1 MSMIAVSFISRCGRM
16 WVSEFEIT
24 DGEGRSTELTYCNVK
39 GRGEEAVEYLCDMPV
54 ESIARWRFSL
64 KWINGLTGCF
74 KVVNVTLNPDNLVEQ
89 PHSIRF
95 IFDNTSEVYVL
106 LCNDMKSVINEVLT
120 GEVVAD
126 ELDGLYNEAWDNA
139 QDEYDDIG
147 EICVKRSKRQFMY
160 RYMPMFIGNDS
171 ALPERA
177 DEVSVREVLWDG
189 TFDKTGDG
197 RLLRYHRGGIPRK
210 VDVRWMQGKTEFS
223 AYFWLD
229 IDMAGDVME
238 RFYGAHRDTKA
249 DLIIGLDPDNGK
261 YSLSLYRQGLREP
274 VRFPEEAYQ
283 LIVFKNKFEAYRS
296 KNYDRPRGTWL
307 W

>member
-16 WVSEFEIT
+16 WVPEFEIT
-24 DGEGRSTELTYCNVK
+24 DGEGRSTDLTYCNVK
-39 GRGEEAVEYLCDMPV
+39 GWGEEAVEYLCDMPV
-54 ESIARWRFSL
+54 DSIARCRFSL
-64 KWINGLTGCF
+64 KWINGLTVCF

-106 LCNDMKSVINEVLT
+106 LGNDMKSVINEVLT
-120 GEVVAD
+120 GKMAED
-126 ELDGLYNEAWDNA
+126 ELDGLYNEGWDNA
-139 QDEYDDIG
+139 KDESNGID
-147 EICVKRSKRQFMY
+147 EIFVKRSKRRFMY
-160 RYMPMFIGNDS
+160 RYMPMFMKNGS
-171 ALPERA
+171 ALSESI
-177 DEVSVREVLWDG
+177 DEVTVREVLWDG

-197 RLLRYHRGGIPRK
+197 RLLRYHRVGLPRK
-210 VDVRWMQGKTEFS
+210 VDVRWREGKTEFS

-229 IDMAGDVME
+229 IDLAGDVIE
-238 RFYGAHRDTKA
+238 KFYGAHRDTKA

-283 LIVFKNKFEAYRS
+283 LIVFKNKFEDYRS
-296 KNYDRPRGTWL
+296 KNYDRPRGAWL

>member
-1 MSMIAVSFISRCGRM
+1 MRMIAVSFMSRCGRM
-16 WVSEFEIT
+16 WVPEFKIA
-24 DGEGRSTELTYCNVK
+24 DGEGRPTDLTYCYVK
-39 GRGEEAVEYLCDMPV
+39 GRGEDAVEYLCDMPV

-74 KVVNVTLNPDNLVEQ
+74 KVVNVTLNPDNMVER

-95 IFDNTSEVYVL
+95 IFDSTSEVYVL
-106 LCNDMKSVINEVLT
+106 LGNDTKSVINEVLT
-120 GEVVAD
+120 GKMAEE

-139 QDEYDDIG
+139 KDEYDDIS
-147 EICVKRSKRQFMY
+147 EICEKRSKRQFMY
-160 RYMPMFIGNDS
+160 RYMPMFIKNNNAFS
-171 ALPERA
+171 ERS

-197 RLLRYHRGGIPRK
+197 RLLRYHRGGMPRK
-210 VDVRWMQGKTEFS
+210 VAVLWMQGTTEFS

-229 IDMAGDVME
+229 IDMAGDVIE

-274 VRFPEEAYQ
+274 VRFPEDTYQ

-296 KNYDRPRGTWL
+296 KNYDRPRGAWI